1 MLAICVHACIAID
14 YRGTLRN
21 PGLET
26 PIVYVER
33 CGPIDHMQLR
43 AYLIR
48 NRAPHVI
55 NSHVHQAVAILS
67 GKKNKVM
74 RQSYVLLVV
83 RHDFNIC
90 INRQL
95 LEEAGV
101 QFLWNV
107 NVHG

>member
-1 MLAICVHACIAID
+1 
-14 YRGTLRN
+14 
-21 PGLET
+21 
-26 PIVYVER
+26 
-33 CGPIDHMQLR
+33 MQLH

-48 NRAPHVI
+48 NWAPHVI
-55 NSHVHQAVAILS
+55 NSHMHQAVAILS
-67 GKKNKVM
+67 DKKNKVM

-90 INRQL
+90 MNRQL

-101 QFLWNV
+101 QFLWDV

>member
-1 MLAICVHACIAID
+1 MH
-14 YRGTLRN
+14 
-21 PGLET
+21 
-26 PIVYVER
+26 
-33 CGPIDHMQLR
+33 LR

-74 RQSYVLLVV
+74 RQSYVLLVI

-95 LEEAGV
+95 LEETGV

>member
-1 MLAICVHACIAID
+1 MGLNIDRCIIACN
-14 YRGTLRN
+14 YCCFT
-21 PGLET
+21 
-26 PIVYVER
+26 
-33 CGPIDHMQLR
+33 IDHMQLR

-48 NRAPHVI
+48 NRVPHVI

-67 GKKNKVM
+67 DKKNKVM

-95 LEEAGV
+95 LKEAGV

>member
-1 MLAICVHACIAID
+1 MTTRESHCSLLLA
-14 YRGTLRN
+14 
-21 PGLET
+21 ET
-26 PIVYVER
+26 KLAKIRFHTNIKAGSRVTV
-33 CGPIDHMQLR
+33 DHMQLH

-48 NRAPHVI
+48 NRAPNVI

-83 RHDFNIC
+83 QHGFNIC

-101 QFLWNV
+101 
-107 NVHG
+107 

>member
-1 MLAICVHACIAID
+1 
-14 YRGTLRN
+14 
-21 PGLET
+21 
-26 PIVYVER
+26 
-33 CGPIDHMQLR
+33 MQLR

-48 NRAPHVI
+48 NRAANVI

-83 RHDFNIC
+83 WHDFNIC
-90 INRQL
+90 TNRQL

-101 QFLWNV
+101 
-107 NVHG
+107 

>member
-1 MLAICVHACIAID
+1 MCIP
-14 YRGTLRN
+14 T
-21 PGLET
+21 
-26 PIVYVER
+26 
-33 CGPIDHMQLR
+33 IDHMQLR

-48 NRAPHVI
+48 NRAPNVI

-95 LEEAGV
+95 LEEAV
-101 QFLWNV
+101 V
-107 NVHG
+107 